1 MTRRRPAAGDLLS
14 ECFNLKISIG
24 NVKRFLR
31 GNCRFPGTHRKR
43 LFFDLLPALMY
54 AVAYILMLPRGR
66 IALLQNCLSYDLLWD
81 RFAD

>member
-24 NVKRFLR
+24 NVKRFLC
-31 GNCRFPGTHRKR
+31 GNCRFPGTYWKR

-54 AVAYILMLPRGR
+54 ASAYILMLSRER
-66 IALLQNCLSYDLLWD
+66 IAALQNCLSHDLSRD